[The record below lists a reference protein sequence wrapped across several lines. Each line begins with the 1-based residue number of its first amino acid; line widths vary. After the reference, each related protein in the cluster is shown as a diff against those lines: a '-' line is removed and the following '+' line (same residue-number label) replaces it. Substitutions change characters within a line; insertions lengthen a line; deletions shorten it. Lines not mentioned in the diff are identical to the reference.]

1 MVTPFSYPIQTQAP
15 RGPLAGRELQPLNQL
30 AGGSNPSAGTIRRRS
45 PNTKSG
51 GRTSASSA
59 VVRQRTPQLMSKRMS
74 NQGERRPEL
83 PSPVPGNPKIVG
95 LRDHVS

>member
-1 MVTPFSYPIQTQAP
+1 
-15 RGPLAGRELQPLNQL
+15 
-30 AGGSNPSAGTIRRRS
+30 
-45 PNTKSG
+45 
-51 GRTSASSA
+51 
-59 VVRQRTPQLMSKRMS
+59 MSKRMS